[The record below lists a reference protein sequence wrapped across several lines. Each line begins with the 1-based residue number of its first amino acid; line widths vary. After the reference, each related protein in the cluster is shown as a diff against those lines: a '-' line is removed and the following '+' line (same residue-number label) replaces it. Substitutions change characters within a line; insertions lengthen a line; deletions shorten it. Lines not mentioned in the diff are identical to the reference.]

1 MAKGFLDVFISSK
14 EKTELVDDR
23 LVVEEIVDYLC
34 LNSINSEN
42 RHAVSNS
49 MESENIKEVRE
60 SHLYIGILGESYSDA
75 VRNEFDTARANKK
88 KVLIFIRDV
97 PKRHS
102 QLKSFIKDIRNPK
115 TGIITR
121 NYADVIKLREE
132 VKASLMKELSKA
144 FKDCESY
151 NGKNKVDKNTAKEAL
166 TMIGSVIDFD
176 LLDHNLKNTK
186 FNLSEKVTGKV
197 KIDDVKL
204 KRIKQDSYLIETTV
218 HGNVEKGFVDL
229 LIIDENNKHIWI
241 PDYNTWDSVRDLGK
255 MKMDN
260 TSKTTKWNFDYKDL
274 NKIKGLYVMIFD
286 DKEGNN
292 KDKRKLVQGKD
303 ILELRASI

>member
-1 MAKGFLDVFISSK
+1 MTKGFLDVFISSK

-23 LVVEEIVDYLC
+23 LVVEEIVYSLC
-34 LNSINSEN
+34 LNPINSEN

-49 MESENIKEVRE
+49 MESENIREVRE
-60 SHLYIGILGESYSDA
+60 SHLYIGILGKSHSDA
-75 VRNEFDTARANKK
+75 VREEFDTARANRK

-97 PKRHS
+97 QKRNY
-102 QLKSFIKDIRNPK
+102 QLKSFIEEIRDPK

-121 NYADVIKLREE
+121 NYTDVIKLREE

-144 FKDCESY
+144 FKDCES
-151 NGKNKVDKNTAKEAL
+151 NDGKNKHDENTAKDAL
-166 TMIGSVIDFD
+166 TVIGSVIDFD

-186 FNLSEKVTGKV
+186 FNLSETVTGKV
-197 KIDDVKL
+197 TIDDVKF
-204 KRIKQDSYLIETTV
+204 KKTKQDSYLIETTV
-218 HGNVEKGFVDL
+218 RGSVEKGFVDL

-255 MKMDN
+255 MKIDN

-274 NKIKGLYVMIFD
+274 NKIKGLYVMIFE

-292 KDKRKLVQGKD
+292 KDKRILVQGKD
-303 ILELRASI
+303 ILGLRKLV

>member
-23 LVVEEIVDYLC
+23 LVVEEIMDSLC
-34 LNSINSEN
+34 LNPINSEN

-49 MESENIKEVRE
+49 MESENIREVLE
-60 SHLYIGILGESYSDA
+60 SHLYLGILGESYSDA
-75 VRNEFDTARANKK
+75 VRKEFDTARANKK

-97 PKRHS
+97 PKRNS
-102 QLKSFIKDIRNPK
+102 QLKSFIEEIRNSK

-144 FKDCESY
+144 FKDCESN
-151 NGKNKVDKNTAKEAL
+151 NGKNKDDENTAKEAL
-166 TMIGSVIDFD
+166 TVIGSVIDFD
-176 LLDHNLKNTK
+176 LLDPNLKNTK

-204 KRIKQDSYLIETTV
+204 KRTKQDSYLIETTV
-218 HGNVEKGFVDL
+218 HGSIEKGFVDL
-229 LIIDENNKHIWI
+229 LIIDENDRHINQFNQFGVLLEI
-241 PDYNTWDSVRDLGK
+241 PIQRVPLSFSL
-255 MKMDN
+255 
-260 TSKTTKWNFDYKDL
+260 SSILYK
-274 NKIKGLYVMIFD
+274 
-286 DKEGNN
+286 
-292 KDKRKLVQGKD
+292 
-303 ILELRASI
+303 